1 MEQLLELFSTIA
13 DTNEL
18 AANFILVFAFLKWM
32 HSQTNVTLNFIETT
46 KEGTELR
53 FTVIIKR
60 CDLNAQNLT
69 NVISSCRYGG
79 GFLPAD
85 VRNQVITITNPKSW
99 YKTK

>member
-1 MEQLLELFSTIA
+1 MELFELLSNIA

-18 AANFILVFAFLKWM
+18 AANFILVFAFFKWL

-46 KEGTELR
+46 KEGLELP
-53 FTVIIKR
+53 FTVIVKR

-85 VRNQVITITNPKSW
+85 VRNQVIQITNPKNR
-99 YKTK
+99 YLI